1 MFVIMM
7 CPLLFIKCM
16 CTCFFMALSFYD
28 NFLIFFTL
36 CLQKKYRQDV
46 SALKFTSVEDTPEMV
61 QAKLSNKLAID
72 VS

>member
-1 MFVIMM
+1 MH
-7 CPLLFIKCM
+7 CLL
-16 CTCFFMALSFYD
+16 LSVP
-28 NFLIFFTL
+28 FLTIIIL
-36 CLQKKYRQDV
+36 CLQKKYRQNV